1 TSTGESYAAWLYPAE
16 GVLKLYRAAAWN
28 IDTPGFAVLAQ
39 ANVGTIAP
47 SVWHT
52 LSLSFNGSQISVAFN
67 GTTVI
72 QVTDTV
78 LTAGAI
84 ALHVS
89 NQPIEFD
96 DVVVTQPGGGS
107 TPPPPD
113 DDNGPGGP
121 ILVISKSTN
130 PFTRYAG
137 EILLAEGL
145 NQYAIQ

>member
-1 TSTGESYAAWLYPAE
+1 
-16 GVLKLYRAAAWN
+16 
-28 IDTPGFAVLAQ
+28 D
-39 ANVGTIAP
+39 
-47 SVWHT
+47 
-52 LSLSFNGSQISVAFN
+52 GSNISVAFN

-78 LTAGAI
+78 LTAGAV
-84 ALHVS
+84 ALDVS

-96 DVVVTQPGGGS
+96 DVLVTDLGGGT
-107 TPPPPD
+107 TPPPTPD
-113 DDNGPGGP
+113 DDGPGGP

-145 NQYAIQ
+145 NQYAVKEIGTLDATTLANYDVAILG